1 MMGSLPLDAE
11 RRGEGVGG
19 IGEVAVFFLLRVLLA
34 GAPSAAATIRATYLR
49 RPAEGKQKRKASVD
63 APESV

>member
-1 MMGSLPLDAE
+1 MGSLPLDAE

-34 GAPSAAATIRATYLR
+34 GAPSAAAAIRAT
-49 RPAEGKQKRKASVD
+49 
-63 APESV
+63 